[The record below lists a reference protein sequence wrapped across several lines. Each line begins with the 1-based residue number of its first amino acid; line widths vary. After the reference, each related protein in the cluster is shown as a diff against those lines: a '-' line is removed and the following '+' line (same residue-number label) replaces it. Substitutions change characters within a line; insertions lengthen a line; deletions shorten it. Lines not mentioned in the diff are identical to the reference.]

1 MRFYS
6 KNIFGCRRIPSR
18 VSDIYSNSSFRSPQ
32 SPSLF
37 YLYDPVQGGTHF
49 GMTCPSGNA
58 CAYIMPA
65 LLENTNHPHAN
76 PGCNGHFPP
85 HNYCIGGGGVRFNTP

>member
-1 MRFYS
+1 MSPTF
-6 KNIFGCRRIPSR
+6 IPTLP
-18 VSDIYSNSSFRSPQ
+18 SDPRNLRPY
-32 SPSLF
+32 F

-58 CAYIMPA
+58 CAYIMSA
-65 LLENTNHPHAN
+65 LLESTNHPRAN
-76 PGCNGHFPP
+76 PGCNGQFPS